1 MLPTRTI
8 AICVQTHRILVL
20 RRRLGQLEAL
30 DLALLVDT
38 IPNRKG
44 PCGKRMGPGQHCA
57 SLRVGKTALGQLLEN
72 IVTRSRDITIMA

>member
-38 IPNRKG
+38 IPNRKA
-44 PCGKRMGPGQHCA
+44 PCGQRMGRSIGPRYG
-57 SLRVGKTALGQLLEN
+57 LGKQRW
-72 IVTRSRDITIMA
+72 VSF